1 MIEPMT
7 KVSIVLLNKEK
18 EEALKALR
26 KIGLVH
32 LEKIEG
38 AGEKLTAFKEYS
50 NNAML
55 TESILGEIK
64 LPKQKNAKSPSLSNE
79 DIIKLCSEVVA
90 KSERKKQ
97 LMEEISADTT
107 ELDRF
112 ALWGSVSLEDFDYL
126 KEKGIALKMYE
137 INAEKYSLVSPDIQ
151 TVLVNNDKKT
161 VRFLIVNGGDGRP
174 ENLLPEAFEVPY
186 PRISTTK
193 LEKEIRN
200 DEKELDEIQ
209 AFYEVNAKFVPAVTS
224 FKKALES
231 DIEFENVNCG
241 MSCEKEGRE
250 SDLAWLSGYVPSANI
265 EEFKKYCA
273 ENNWALAYAEPED
286 DDTEVPT
293 KLKNNKLVSLIYP
306 LTDFLGTVP
315 GYHEFDI
322 SGWFLLFFT
331 VFFAMIFGD
340 GGYGALVAVVIL
352 FLMLKTKLSGKK
364 IPAAFGLFLLVS
376 LATVVWGAV
385 TCTWFGIPVADILKT
400 PEEYPPFM
408 VSFSEWAKNISIPVI
423 SSAFEKNPDG
433 TAFIWNVPW
442 ISDSTI
448 GLTKD
453 QNLQIF
459 CFSLAL
465 VQLCVAHI
473 KAAVR
478 NAKDKKGLK
487 ILGDLGSLLQLI
499 GMFWVVLA
507 MVVNGQVFPMLGNI
521 FDVPVGK
528 IEVSLIAVGF
538 AMSFVFA
545 NYEGSIGAS
554 VLESCKNIISVLL
567 GVVNVF
573 SDIVSYI
580 RLWAV
585 GLAGAAISN
594 TVNTLAGPI
603 LGHAI
608 LFLAAVILLVFGHG
622 LNMILNVLSVIV
634 HGVRLNTLEFCTH
647 IGMSWSGI
655 KYSPFSED

>member
-1 MIEPMT
+1 MIEPMK
-7 KVSIVLLNKEK
+7 KVSVVLLNKEK

-32 LEKIEG
+32 LEKIDG
-38 AGEKLTAFKEYS
+38 ASEKLTAFKEYS

-64 LPKQKNAKSPSLSNE
+64 LPKQKKGSEPKLSDE
-79 DIIKLCSEVVA
+79 KVIELCKEVVA

-112 ALWGSVSLEDFDYL
+112 AAWGDVSNEDLDFL
-126 KEKGIALKMYE
+126 AEKGIALKLYE
-137 INAEKYSLVSPDIQ
+137 INAEKYSLIDPDIE
-151 TVLVNNDKKT
+151 TILVNNDKKT
-161 VRFLIVNGGDGRP
+161 VRFLIVNGGECRP
-174 ENLLPEAFEVPY
+174 EKLLPEAFEVPL
-186 PRISTTK
+186 PRISTK
-193 LEKEIRN
+193 LLQKEILA
-200 DEKELDEIQ
+200 DEKELDQIQ
-209 AFYEVNAKFVPAVTS
+209 AFYVENAKYVPAISTY
-224 FKKALES
+224 KKALES
-231 DIEFENVNCG
+231 DIEFENVNSG
-241 MSCEKEGRE
+241 MGCEKEGSE
-250 SDLAWLSGYVPSANI
+250 NDLAWISGYVPAADLDDFKRCCSAN
-265 EEFKKYCA
+265 E
-273 ENNWALAYAEPED
+273 WALAYADPED
-286 DDTEVPT
+286 EDAEVPT
-293 KLKNNKLVSLIYP
+293 KLKNNKFVSLIYP

-331 VFFAMIFGD
+331 IFFAMIFGD
-340 GGYGALVAVVIL
+340 GGYGALVAVLIL

-385 TCTWFGIPVADILKT
+385 TCTWFGIPADML
-400 PEEYPPFM
+400 PE
-408 VSFSEWAKNISIPVI
+408 WLTGLSIPYI
-423 SSAFEKNPDG
+423 SGAYESAQ
-433 TAFIWNVPW
+433 WHVPW
-442 ISDSTI
+442 NSDPSVY
-448 GLTKD
+448 LTKD

-465 VQLCVAHI
+465 IQLCVAHI
-473 KAAVR
+473 KAGIR
-478 NAKDKKGLK
+478 NIADKKGLK
-487 ILGDLGSLLQLI
+487 VLGDLGSLLQLV

-507 MVVNGQVFPMLGNI
+507 MVVNGQVFPMLGYIGN
-521 FDVPVGK
+521 VPVGY

-585 GLAGAAISN
+585 GLAGAAISE

-608 LFLAAVILLVFGHG
+608 LFIAAIVLLVFGHG

-647 IGMSWSGI
+647 VGMSWSGV
-655 KYSPFSED
+655 KYQPFADKQNA

>member
-1 MIEPMT
+1 MIEPMK
-7 KVSIVLLNKEK
+7 KVSVVLLNKEK

-32 LEKIEG
+32 LEKIDG
-38 AGEKLTAFKEYS
+38 ASEKLTAFKEYS

-55 TESILGEIK
+55 AEAILGEIK
-64 LPKQKNAKSPSLSNE
+64 LPKVKKGSEPKLSDDKVIE
-79 DIIKLCSEVVA
+79 LCKEVVA

-112 ALWGSVSLEDFDYL
+112 ALWGDVSNEDFDFL
-126 KEKGIALKMYE
+126 KEKDIALKMYE
-137 INAEKYSLVSPDIQ
+137 INAEKYNLIDPDIQ
-151 TVLVNNDKKT
+151 TILVNNDKKT
-161 VRFLIVNGGDGRP
+161 VRFLIVNGGEGRP
-174 ENLLPEAFEVPY
+174 EKLLPEAFEVPF
-186 PRISTTK
+186 PRISTQ
-193 LEKEIRN
+193 LLQEEIRR

-209 AFYEVNAKFVPAVTS
+209 AFYTENAKYVPAIS
-224 FKKALES
+224 AYKKALET
-231 DIEFENVNCG
+231 DIEFENVNSGIGCD
-241 MSCEKEGRE
+241 KEGTDN
-250 SDLAWLSGYVPSANI
+250 DLAWLSGYVPAADLD
-265 EEFKKYCA
+265 EFKRYCA
-273 ENNWALAYAEPED
+273 DNNWAVAYADPED
-286 DDTEVPT
+286 EDADVPT
-293 KLKNNKLVSLIYP
+293 KLKNNKFVSLIYP

-331 VFFAMIFGD
+331 IFFAMIFGD
-340 GGYGALVAVVIL
+340 GGYGALVAVIIL

-364 IPAAFGLFLLVS
+364 VPAAFGLFLLVS

-385 TCTWFGIPVADILKT
+385 TCTWFGISSDKLPDWLT
-400 PEEYPPFM
+400 GL
-408 VSFSEWAKNISIPVI
+408 SIPYI
-423 SSAFEKNPDG
+423 SGAYADKL
-433 TAFIWNVPW
+433 WNVPW
-442 ISDSTI
+442 ISDPNI

-465 VQLCVAHI
+465 IQLCVAHL
-473 KAAVR
+473 KAGIR
-478 NAKDKKGLK
+478 NIKDKKGLK
-487 ILGDLGSLLQLI
+487 VLGDLGSLLQLV

-507 MVVNGQVFPMLGNI
+507 MVVNGQVFPMLGYIGN
-521 FDVPVGK
+521 VPVGY

-538 AMSFVFA
+538 AMSFIFA

-585 GLAGAAISN
+585 GLAGAAISE

-608 LFLAAVILLVFGHG
+608 LFIAAIVLLVFGHG

-647 IGMSWSGI
+647 VGMSWSGV
-655 KYSPFSED
+655 KYQPFADRK